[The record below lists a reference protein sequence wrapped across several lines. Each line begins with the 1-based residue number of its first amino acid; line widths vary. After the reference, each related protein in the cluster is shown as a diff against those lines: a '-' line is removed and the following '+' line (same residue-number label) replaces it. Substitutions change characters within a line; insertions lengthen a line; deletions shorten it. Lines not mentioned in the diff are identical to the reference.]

1 MGLQSLV
8 RSKGFKNFMA
18 KLYGWGAALVIIGAL
33 FKINHYP
40 GAGLMLVIG
49 LGTEAVIFFFS
60 AFEPPHV
67 EPDWSLVYPEL
78 AGMYSDSPEL
88 NINFS
93 GSGSVTGE
101 LDNMLADAKIGPEL
115 IESLGIGLRSLSE
128 NASKLGDIS
137 TAVVAT
143 NEFTANVKKASASAG
158 SLTESYDKTASA
170 LESDVKVNEAFS
182 HSVKSAAQSA
192 NLLTDAYKMTA
203 ETLKSDLGASQ
214 EYVDGIREAT
224 KAAKSMAQRYTESSE
239 SLAKQ
244 AESIDFSGI
253 DSTAYGEQLQKIAK
267 NLQALNSVYELQL
280 QASSEQASST
290 AEMQTNM
297 KQFLTYLNESIEN
310 TAKYKD
316 EAATLAK
323 NVAALN
329 SVYGRMLSAMNV
341 NVTN

>member
-1 MGLQSLV
+1 MGLNSLV

-18 KLYGWGAALVIIGAL
+18 KLYGLGAAVVIVGAL
-33 FKINHYP
+33 FKIQHYP
-40 GAGLMLVIG
+40 GSGPMLVLG

-93 GSGSVTGE
+93 GGSVTQE

-115 IESLGIGLRSLSE
+115 IESLGAGLRSLSE
-128 NASKLGDIS
+128 NANKLSDVS
-137 TAVVAT
+137 NAAAAT
-143 NEFTANVKKASASAG
+143 SDFVDNVKKASASAG
-158 SLTESYDKTASA
+158 VLTETYKKTADVLTSDA
-170 LESDVKVNEAFS
+170 HVSESYAS
-182 HSVKSAAQSA
+182 SVKQAAQSA
-192 NLLTDAYKMTA
+192 SQLTDAYRLTA
-203 ETLKSDLGASQ
+203 ETLKTDLGASQ
-214 EYVDGIREAT
+214 EYVEGIREAT
-224 KAAKSMAQRYTESSE
+224 KAAKNMATKYSE
-239 SLAKQ
+239 SAESLTKQ

-253 DSTAYGEQLQKIAK
+253 DSTAYGEQLNKIAK
-267 NLQALNSVYELQL
+267 NLSALNNVYELQL
-280 QASSEQASST
+280 QASSEQAQNT
-290 AEMQTNM
+290 AQMQDNM
-297 KQFLTYLNESIEN
+297 KQFLAYLNESIEN

-341 NVTN
+341 NVNN